1 MTLTE
6 ALQRDL
12 DKTKPNSPIF
22 VERVTGLKLF
32 VASQHSSKLAEGN
45 ANRVEIVTKVDDVDD
60 DTGVP
65 VALNSQGTEETDSE
79 GTVPEPKEKNKVLDI
94 DNTATK
100 CVGGNIQG
108 VPSPDKTNN
117 IETEGLTCEG
127 TLPKLMEKRKAP
139 SGDVVHEGAF
149 GNTDG
154 TPLHGTTKSKAS
166 KQPKRQ

>member
-12 DKTKPNSPIF
+12 DKTKPNSPVRLRAF
-22 VERVTGLKLF
+22 ERAQDIVNFLC
-32 VASQHSSKLAEGN
+32 GN

-100 CVGGNIQG
+100 CVGGNTEG

-127 TLPKLMEKRKAP
+127 TLPKLMEKRKAS